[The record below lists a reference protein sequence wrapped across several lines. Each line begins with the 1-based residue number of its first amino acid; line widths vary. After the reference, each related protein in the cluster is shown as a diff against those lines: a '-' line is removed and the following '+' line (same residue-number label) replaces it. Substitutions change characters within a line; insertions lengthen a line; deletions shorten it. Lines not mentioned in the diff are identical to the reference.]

1 MNKTITVIGPNKSVC
16 SEELYEFAI
25 KLGKMLVDLD
35 YIIINGGMYGVMEAI
50 FKGARQSDKYNFGK
64 TIGIIPSLNKE
75 DANKYCDIVIPTG
88 IGCARNQI
96 VVNSSEIIIAI
107 SGGAGTLSEIAYAW
121 QMNKQIYSFVN
132 FDGWAKELADMKL
145 DSRKNDKIISVS
157 NLVDLKILLMKEST
171 KAQQTI

>member
-16 SEELYEFAI
+16 SEELYKFGI
-25 KLGKMLVDLD
+25 KLGRMLVDMD
-35 YIIINGGMYGVMEAI
+35 YIIVNGGMHGVMEAV
-50 FKGARQSDKYNFGK
+50 FKGAHQSVNYNFGK

-75 DANKYCDIVIPTG
+75 EANRYCDIIIPTG
-88 IGCARNQI
+88 IGYARNQI
-96 VVNSSEIIIAI
+96 VINSSNIIIAI

-157 NLVDLKILLMKEST
+157 NLEKLKILLMKEST
-171 KAQQTI
+171 KAQ